1 MGLSVTTPDG
11 GWPRSSWSTRHH
23 PVLEVRDPRC
33 FDGPNLLEP
42 HVRVPEVV
50 EGARAASEQHRND
63 VELELVNQSGCQVLP
78 GDLAAA
84 PEYDVLT
91 VGGLPRL
98 LARGLDAQIHLLSL
112 EAVAD
117 LKQALRYC
125 VVVH

>member
-1 MGLSVTTPDG
+1 M
-11 GWPRSSWSTRHH
+11 
-23 PVLEVRDPRC
+23 
-33 FDGPNLLEP
+33 
-42 HVRVPEVV
+42 
-50 EGARAASEQHRND
+50 
-63 VELELVNQSGCQVLP
+63 ELELVNQSGCQVLP

-84 PEYDVLT
+84 PEHDVLT